1 MMFEHVLLRTVGGL
15 CVAGAMTLSAFA
27 ATSPDDSTQI
37 DVNRG
42 TINLDQNPAA
52 AVPDRAQIGN
62 PLWAIPVG
70 SLSKTRDRPLF
81 TPSRRPPAPAV
92 VAVPPVVQPKVV
104 ARPAEPEHPNLTLI
118 GTVVSENEGIGVF
131 LDRATN
137 NFVRIKTGEGHAG
150 WILRS
155 VQAREVTLEKDQR
168 SETLRLPARKDGG
181 AGTPVPGGDPL

>member
-181 AGTPVPGGDPL
+181 AGTPAPGGDPL